1 MRDMNSTSEHH
12 PWKHREM
19 INGALIQ
26 LFKFWEN
33 GRPAFLNINTHG
45 GQAWINFSGS
55 LGFHSEH
62 EQSRKFSTFQ
72 TKSSKSKTSQ
82 SPSKIKRNRIRA
94 EAFRERKRREA
105 NNFSEKTN
113 SSTQLQ
119 SATSSN
125 LVADVSDI
133 ENPNELN
140 KNSPSDIFHEQILET
155 HDQQEKSTSTQQI
168 EEATISSERNSTEV
182 TFNSPLADAVF
193 NSLVIDE
200 HSNRLG
206 NSEQN
211 SSHKSSENLTPAVE
225 QDSSTEEMP
234 KKLENN
240 TYTETE
246 FTFWETKVEEAIE
259 IWGTILDEL
268 ESEEEEDE
276 KFISLQVQFLRKIRE
291 EMGDSNL
298 FDEWLIWHKKKY
310 PKRPF
315 SETALC
321 RL

>member
-1 MRDMNSTSEHH
+1 MRDMNSTSEHQ

-19 INGALIQ
+19 IDGALIQ

-113 SSTQLQ
+113 SSTQFQ

-168 EEATISSERNSTEV
+168 EEATISCEMNSTEV
-182 TFNSPLADAVF
+182 TFNSELLVENHIQIQQDSSPA
-193 NSLVIDE
+193 STQVIDD
-200 HSNRLG
+200 HSVLSFSNI
-206 NSEQN
+206 EQN
-211 SSHKSSENLTPAVE
+211 SNHKSSESSETNIVTTQGAGVE
-225 QDSSTEEMP
+225 QNNGVTLSSPVTEETSESSFQSGDEDEIQTP
-234 KKLENN
+234 KWLRDAISLRDYREKL
-240 TYTETE
+240 TR
-246 FTFWETKVEEAIE
+246 EAI
-259 IWGTILDEL
+259 
-268 ESEEEEDE
+268 
-276 KFISLQVQFLRKIRE
+276 
-291 EMGDSNL
+291 
-298 FDEWLIWHKKKY
+298 
-310 PKRPF
+310 
-315 SETALC
+315 ALNKNMNKNI
-321 RL
+321 